1 RETDSTQKWR
11 QFRGAR
17 HIYTHKTLIFEVLL
31 MSGQE
36 TFTYTFT
43 DGSYTDTIN
52 VTISTTIATIT
63 NPLNIGVV
71 TGQGY
76 PVLSISGT
84 WEGNTITGMVGNSGQ
99 VQAGHGV
106 IYDNAIFPG
115 TTSGGG
121 FGPGGYNGNTQ
132 GLDVHGL
139 EFLAV
144 RGIRHVDV
152 NLYTQ
157 QNLFYDIQG
166 QSTGE
171 ITFDSVTPSL
181 SSLGSNA
188 CFAEG
193 TRIATTRGEIPV
205 ETLAKGDSVLLHDGG
220 TAPVVWIGHRTIEPG
235 RHARPDAVQ
244 PVLIGAHAIADNVP
258 ARDLVVSPDH
268 AFYFNNTLIPAK
280 ALVNGMTIRQIE
292 RRSVTYYHVELLSH
306 AILLAEN
313 MPAESYLDTGNR
325 QAFENGGV
333 AIALHPEFAQP
344 LREAASCA
352 AFAEHGAI
360 VEQVRMQILDRAGFE
375 TTDDAQLRVEYR
387 ADGAAIIT
395 SRSAVP
401 AEVTPDPRDRRRL
414 GVKIGALRAGD
425 ERVALDHPALA
436 QGWHGV
442 EADGRWTD
450 GAAVVPASLLK
461 GRVLTVT
468 PLKAGLR
475 YPVLQQAETRLTA

>member
-1 RETDSTQKWR
+1 
-11 QFRGAR
+11 
-17 HIYTHKTLIFEVLL
+17 

-43 DGSYTDTIN
+43 DGSYTDTVN

-63 NPLNIGVV
+63 NPMNIGVV
-71 TGQGY
+71 SGEGY

-99 VQAGHGV
+99 VQLLHGV
-106 IYDNAIFPG
+106 LFDNAIFPG

-121 FGPGGYNGNTQ
+121 YGPGGGNGNTQ

-139 EFLAV
+139 EFSV
-144 RGIRHVDV
+144 SGITGQTDV
-152 NLYTQ
+152 NVFTQ
-157 QNLFYDIQG
+157 QGVFYDIQDPNDN
-166 QSTGE
+166 QIQ
-171 ITFDSVTPSL
+171 ITFDGVTPSL

-193 TRIATTRGEIPV
+193 TRIATTRGDVPV
-205 ETLAKGDSVLLHDGG
+205 EELAKGDAVLLHGGG

-268 AFYFNNTLIPAK
+268 AFYFNGALIPAK
-280 ALVNGMTIRQIE
+280 ALVNGMTIRQVE
-292 RRSVTYYHVELLSH
+292 RRSVTYYHVELPAH

-313 MPAESYLDTGNR
+313 MPAESYLETGNR
-325 QAFENGGV
+325 QAFENGGA

-352 AFAEHGAI
+352 PFAEHGAI
-360 VEQVRMQILDRAGFE
+360 VEQVRTQILERAGLE
-375 TTDDAQLRVEYR
+375 TTEDAQLRVEYR

-414 GVKIGALRAGD
+414 GVKIGGLMAGD
-425 ERVALDHPALA
+425 EPVALDHPALA
-436 QGWHGV
+436 EGWHGV

-475 YPVLQQAETRLTA
+475 YPVMQQAEETRLTA

>member
-1 RETDSTQKWR
+1 
-11 QFRGAR
+11 
-17 HIYTHKTLIFEVLL
+17 

-36 TFTYTFT
+36 TFTYTFA
-43 DGSYTDTIN
+43 DGSYTDTVN

-71 TGQGY
+71 SGQGY

-84 WEGNTITGMVGNSGQ
+84 WEGSTITGMVGKSGQ
-99 VQAGHGV
+99 VQLSQGV
-106 IYDNAIFPG
+106 IFDNTIFPG

-121 FGPGGYNGNTQ
+121 YGSFGYNGNTQ
-132 GLDVHGL
+132 GLDIHGL
-139 EFLAV
+139 EFTTSSG
-144 RGIRHVDV
+144 GIKV
-152 NLYTQ
+152 NVVLYTQ
-157 QNLFYDIQG
+157 DGYFYDIQG
-166 QSTGE
+166 QRTGE
-171 ITFDSVTPSL
+171 ITFDGVTPSL

-193 TRIATTRGEIPV
+193 TRIATTRGDVPV
-205 ETLAKGDSVLLHDGG
+205 EDLAKGDTVLLHGGG

-244 PVLIGAHAIADNVP
+244 PVLIDAHAIADNVP

-268 AFYFNNTLIPAK
+268 AFYFNGALIPAK
-280 ALVNGMTIRQIE
+280 ALVNGMTIRQVE
-292 RRSVTYYHVELLSH
+292 RRSVTYYHVELPAH
-306 AILLAEN
+306 AILLAEG

-325 QAFENGGV
+325 QGFENGGG

-352 AFAEHGAI
+352 PFAEHGAI
-360 VEQVRMQILDRAGFE
+360 VEQVRMRILGRAGLE

-387 ADGAAIIT
+387 PDGAAIIT

-414 GVKIGALRAGD
+414 GVKISALMAGD
-425 ERVALDHPALA
+425 EPLALDHPALA
-436 QGWHGV
+436 EGWHGV

-450 GAAVVPASLLK
+450 GAAVVQASLLR

-475 YPVLQQAETRLTA
+475 YPMMQRAEETRLTA

>member
-1 RETDSTQKWR
+1 
-11 QFRGAR
+11 
-17 HIYTHKTLIFEVLL
+17 

-43 DGSYTDTIN
+43 DGSYTDTVN

-63 NPLNIGVV
+63 NPQNIGVV
-71 TGQGY
+71 SGEGY

-99 VQAGHGV
+99 VQTGRGAV
-106 IYDNAIFPG
+106 YDNAIFPG

-121 FGPGGYNGNTQ
+121 YGGYNGNTQ

-139 EFLAV
+139 EFSFSG
-144 RGIRHVDV
+144 GIEQTDV

-157 QNLFYDIQG
+157 QGVFYDIQG
-166 QSTGE
+166 QNTNQ
-171 ITFDSVTPSL
+171 ITFDGVTPSL

-193 TRIATTRGEIPV
+193 TRIATTRGGVPV
-205 ETLAKGDSVLLHDGG
+205 EELAKGDAVLLHGGG

-268 AFYFNNTLIPAK
+268 AFYFNGALIPAK
-280 ALVNGMTIRQIE
+280 ALVNGMTIRQVE
-292 RRSVTYYHVELLSH
+292 RRSVTYYHVELPAH

-313 MPAESYLDTGNR
+313 MPAESYLETGNR
-325 QAFENGGV
+325 QAFENGGA

-352 AFAEHGAI
+352 PFAEHGAI
-360 VEQVRMQILDRAGFE
+360 VEQVRTRILERAGLE

-401 AEVTPDPRDRRRL
+401 AEVTPDPRDLRRL
-414 GVKIGALRAGD
+414 GVKIGGLMAGD
-425 ERVALDHPALA
+425 EPVALDHPALA
-436 QGWHGV
+436 EGWHGV

-450 GAAVVPASLLK
+450 GAALVPASLLK

-475 YPVLQQAETRLTA
+475 YPVMQQAAETRLTA